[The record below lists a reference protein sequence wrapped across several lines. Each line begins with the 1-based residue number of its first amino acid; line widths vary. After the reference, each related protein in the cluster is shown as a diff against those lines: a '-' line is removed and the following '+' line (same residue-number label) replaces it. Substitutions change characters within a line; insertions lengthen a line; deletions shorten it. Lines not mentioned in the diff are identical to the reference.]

1 MTREPCLGRPV
12 PRWSLTRVQ
21 IEIINSISNH
31 STFNRESP
39 VASHMPALDI
49 SEPLARK
56 LDDLSMEDTQE
67 DVLWKAMYL
76 YERNEFPSE

>member
-1 MTREPCLGRPV
+1 
-12 PRWSLTRVQ
+12 
-21 IEIINSISNH
+21 
-31 STFNRESP
+31 
-39 VASHMPALDI
+39 MPALDI